1 MDNEALSKHIKIID
15 LFTGAGGL
23 TAGAHYAAENLHIN
37 LETVAAVEL
46 DPDASAT
53 YKKNFNPKDQYIGDI
68 DDWLNSENIPSA
80 ELIIGG
86 PPCQGFSSLGKQN
99 KDDPRNILWKD
110 YVTTIYRSKPKY
122 FVLENVPPFL
132 KSREYQDLLD
142 LIEEGK
148 ILESYIIDTYVLN
161 AANFGVAQNRKRA
174 ILIGRLKSLPK
185 IKLYP
190 LTTNIK
196 TIREV
201 FEGIPRQFD
210 GVNLPQGQE
219 YFSSKELHLG
229 RNYSKLSL
237 ERFASIPPGG
247 NRFDIPDE
255 LLSPCWKKH
264 TSGSA
269 DVMGRLHWDSPS
281 VTIRTEFFKP
291 EKGRY
296 LHPTENRAITHF
308 EAARIQGF
316 PDDFMW
322 YGSKVSIAKQIGNA
336 VPVKMAQAILTE
348 VLKGII
354 GNE

>member
-1 MDNEALSKHIKIID
+1 M
-15 LFTGAGGL
+15 
-23 TAGAHYAAENLHIN
+23 
-37 LETVAAVEL
+37 
-46 DPDASAT
+46 
-53 YKKNFNPKDQYIGDI
+53 
-68 DDWLNSENIPSA
+68 
-80 ELIIGG
+80 
-86 PPCQGFSSLGKQN
+86 
-99 KDDPRNILWKD
+99 
-110 YVTTIYRSKPKY
+110 
-122 FVLENVPPFL
+122 
-132 KSREYQDLLD
+132 
-142 LIEEGK
+142 
-148 ILESYIIDTYVLN
+148 
-161 AANFGVAQNRKRA
+161 AQNRKRA